1 MSNERKGNFTGADA
15 EHPASGTAILKEN
28 VVQFSEYEA
37 GDAPDPKVYL
47 TKNGD
52 VQGGVALGDLPK
64 GSKSFDLT
72 IPEGT
77 HTSEF
82 DTVTVHC
89 GEFNVGLS
97 SAKLN

>member
-1 MSNERKGNFTGADA
+1 MENERNGTFIGADD

-28 VVQFSEYEA
+28 VLQFSEYEA

-47 TKNGD
+47 TKDGD
-52 VQGGVALGDLPK
+52 VASGVALGDLPK
-64 GSKSFDLT
+64 GSKSFELE

-77 HTSEF
+77 QTSEF
-82 DTVTVHC
+82 NTVTVHC

-97 SAKLN
+97 SAQLS